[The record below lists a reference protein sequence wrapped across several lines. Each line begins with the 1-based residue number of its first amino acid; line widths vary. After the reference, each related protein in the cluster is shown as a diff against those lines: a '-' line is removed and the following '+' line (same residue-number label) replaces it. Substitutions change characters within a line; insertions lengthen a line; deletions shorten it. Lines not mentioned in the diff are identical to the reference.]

1 MAYFD
6 NAATTFPKPECV
18 YNSMNS
24 FYRTCGG
31 SAGRGKHKM
40 AIGVGNLVQIT
51 RNQICKLLN
60 CPGKQVIFTSSATIA
75 LNMILQG
82 IMQMQVTNVYISPF
96 EHNAVTRILH
106 HYEEKGIIKVR
117 TLSVDRHFHYDLER
131 IRYQFDDA
139 KPDCIIVSHVSNTI
153 GLIAPVKEIF
163 SLGKERGAITVVDMA
178 QSAGL
183 VELDCGLEIIDFA
196 VFAGHKTL
204 YGPTGISGFV
214 MKREFRLPPVIFGG
228 TGFDSANQDM
238 PESLPEKFEMGTLN
252 TVGIAGLNAAL
263 QWIMEVGPSSLFLEE
278 QSHRKKLLD
287 LLAQFPFM
295 HIIGNDESSNYVGIV
310 SCVMEGVS
318 SESAGKIF
326 DEREVSVRTGL
337 HCAPIAHKFLGTFPS
352 GTIRFS
358 TGYFTSDKDFS
369 ELERALIYISDNL

>member
-18 YNSMNS
+18 YSSMDS
-24 FYRTCGG
+24 FYRSSGG
-31 SAGRGKHKM
+31 SAGRGKHQM
-40 AIGVGNLVQIT
+40 ALGAGQLAQIT
-51 RNQICKLLN
+51 RDRICSLLR
-60 CPGKQVIFTSSATIA
+60 CPGKQVIFTPTATIA

-82 IMQMQVTNVYISPF
+82 LIQMRVVNVYISPF

-106 HYEEKGIIKVR
+106 HYEGEGSIKVR
-117 TLSVDRHFHYDLER
+117 VLSVDKHFNYDLER
-131 IRYQFDDA
+131 IRYQFDDV
-139 KPDCIIVSHVSNTI
+139 KPDCVVVSHVSNTI

-163 SLGKERGAITVVDMA
+163 TLSKEYAAITVVDMA

-183 VELDCGLEIIDFA
+183 VELDCGLDIFDFA

-214 MKREFRLPPVIFGG
+214 MKPDLVLPPVLFGG

-238 PESLPEKFEMGTLN
+238 PESLPEKYEMGTLN

-263 QWIMEVGPSSLFLEE
+263 QWVTDIGISSLFEKELA
-278 QSHRKKLLD
+278 HRQKLLS
-287 LLAQFPFM
+287 LLNQFPFM
-295 HIIGNDESSNYVGIV
+295 QIIGNDEMAKYVGIV
-310 SCVMEGVS
+310 SCVMEGIS
-318 SESAGKIF
+318 SESAGRIF
-326 DEREVSVRTGL
+326 DEHGISVRTGL
-337 HCAPIAHKFLGTFPS
+337 HCAPMAHKFLGTFPS

-358 TGYFTSDKDFS
+358 TGYFTSEEDFA
-369 ELERALIYISDNL
+369 ELENSLIYISDNL